1 MNARNEPGFCF
12 CGVSV
17 NGVFKD
23 IKRLKVRKATQI
35 TAIPV
40 KILKEN
46 ADIFSA
52 YICDFLNKTI
62 RSGKFSA
69 IYKIAISRLFPKKRF
84 KGSKENYRAVS
95 ILPSISKI
103 FEKTISKQITNFMD
117 PL

>member
-52 YICDFLNKTI
+52 HICDFLNKTI